1 MQQKLAKKKLT
12 IHYFGYLIFN
22 DLAVSFL
29 ALSFSYWLRFN
40 SDLFDLP
47 FGVPS
52 YGSYIFPFLS
62 IEALLVVL
70 INREGLYRIDF
81 TKKFIDHIF
90 SLVKSIG
97 LAILLLLAGTF
108 FYRNTTYS
116 RLLIL
121 IIGFNLCFFL
131 IVSRLIWRLFYA
143 KNIFEKA
150 KKKILILGKPET
162 INKIIEH
169 LDYFNRYGD
178 IVGFVSTRK
187 SLSGQKEQKY
197 IGSIDS
203 LNNILD
209 DYKPDE
215 VILSDLELPRK
226 TVINLILEAEK
237 RLVTFKIVAD
247 LFDIMI
253 QKFEI
258 ESVDGLNLIK
268 FKESPLNF
276 AYSRFLKRAIDITG
290 SVCGIIMLSPV
301 FFIISLM
308 IKITSKGP
316 IFFSQERISE
326 EGKVFRIHK
335 FRSMYQDAESK
346 TGPVFVKKDDDRCTP
361 VGRFLRKYNL
371 DEIPQLYN
379 VLWSEMSLVGPRPE
393 RPFFVEQFKDDI
405 PRYMSR
411 HHIKAGITGW
421 AQIHGLRQGTPIE
434 ERVKYDLYYAE
445 NWSIWLD
452 FKIIFLSFFALKN
465 AY

>member
-1 MQQKLAKKKLT
+1 MPHKLTKKKLT
-12 IHYFGYLIFN
+12 VHYFEYLILN
-22 DLAVSFL
+22 DLIISFL
-29 ALSFSYWLRFN
+29 ALSFSYWFRFN
-40 SDLFDLP
+40 SNLFDLP

-52 YGSYIFPFLS
+52 FGNYVLPFLS
-62 IEALLVVL
+62 IEILLVVL

-81 TKKFIDHIF
+81 TKKFVDHVF
-90 SLVKSIG
+90 SLIKSIG
-97 LAILLLLAGTF
+97 LAMLLLLAGTF

-121 IIGFNLCFFL
+121 IIGFNLSLFL
-131 IVSRLIWRLFYA
+131 IVSRLFWRLFYA
-143 KNIFEKA
+143 KNVFEKT

-162 INKIIEH
+162 ISKVIEH
-169 LDYFNRYGD
+169 VDYFNRYGY
-178 IVGFVSTRK
+178 IIGFVSTRK
-187 SLSGQKEQKY
+187 SANGQMGQY
-197 IGSIDS
+197 IGSID
-203 LNNILD
+203 NFNDILD
-209 DYKPDE
+209 KYKPDE
-215 VILSDLELPRK
+215 IILSDLEIPRK
-226 TVINLILEAEK
+226 AIINLILESEK

-276 AYSRFLKRAIDITG
+276 AYNRFLKRSIDILG
-290 SVCGIIMLSPV
+290 SFSGIILLSPV
-301 FFIISLM
+301 FFIISLA
-308 IKITSKGP
+308 IKATSRGP

-326 EGKVFRIHK
+326 EGKVFKIHK
-335 FRSMYQDAESK
+335 FRSMYQGAESK
-346 TGPVFVKKDDDRCTP
+346 TGPVFVKKDDGRCTLI
-361 VGRFLRKYNL
+361 GKFLRKYNL

-411 HHIKAGITGW
+411 HHIKSGITGW

-452 FKIIFLSFFALKN
+452 LKIIFLSFFALKN

>member
-1 MQQKLAKKKLT
+1 MPHKLAKKKLT
-12 IHYFGYLIFN
+12 VHYFEYLILN
-22 DLAVSFL
+22 DLIVTFL
-29 ALSFSYWLRFN
+29 ALSFSYWLRFASN
-40 SDLFDLP
+40 LFELP

-52 YGSYIFPFLS
+52 YGNYILPFFS
-62 IEALLVVL
+62 IEILLIIL

-81 TKKFIDHIF
+81 TKKFVDHVF

-97 LAILLLLAGTF
+97 LAMLLILAGTF

-116 RLLIL
+116 RLLIM

-131 IVSRLIWRLFYA
+131 IISRLFWRLFYA

-150 KKKILILGKPET
+150 KKKILVLGKPET

-169 LDYFNRYGD
+169 ADYFNRYGD
-178 IVGFVSTRK
+178 IAGFVSTRK
-187 SLSGQKEQKY
+187 FAYAQTGEYL
-197 IGSIDS
+197 GSID
-203 LNNILD
+203 NFNDILD
-209 DYKPDE
+209 SCKPDE
-215 VILSDLELPRK
+215 VVLSDLEIPRK
-226 TVINLILEAEK
+226 IVINLILESEK

-258 ESVDGLNLIK
+258 ESIDGLNLIK

-276 AYSRFLKRAIDITG
+276 AYNRFLKRAIDVLG
-290 SVCGIIMLSPV
+290 ALLGIIILSPL
-301 FFIISLM
+301 FFIISLF

-326 EGKVFRIHK
+326 EGKVFKIHK

-346 TGPVFVKKDDDRCTP
+346 TGPVFVKKDDNRCTP
-361 VGRFLRKYNL
+361 IGKFLRKYNL

-411 HHIKAGITGW
+411 HHIKSGITGW

-452 FKIIFLSFFALKN
+452 FKIIFLTFFALKN

>member
-1 MQQKLAKKKLT
+1 MLHKLAKKKLT
-12 IHYFGYLIFN
+12 VHYFGYLILN
-22 DLAVSFL
+22 DLIIGFI
-29 ALSFSYWLRFN
+29 ALSLSYWFRFN
-40 SDLFDLP
+40 SSLFDLP

-52 YGSYIFPFLS
+52 YGNYILPFLS
-62 IEALLVVL
+62 IEILLVIL

-81 TKKFIDHIF
+81 TKKFVDHVF
-90 SLVKSIG
+90 SLIKSIG
-97 LAILLLLAGTF
+97 LAMLLLLAGTF

-121 IIGFNLCFFL
+121 IIGFNLSLFL
-131 IVSRLIWRLFYA
+131 IVSRLFWRLFYA
-143 KNIFEKA
+143 KNVFEKA
-150 KKKILILGKPET
+150 KKKILVLGKPET
-162 INKIIEH
+162 ISKITEH
-169 LDYFNRYGD
+169 VDYFNRYGD
-178 IVGFVSTRK
+178 IIGFVSTRK
-187 SLSGQKEQKY
+187 SAHSQTGRY
-197 IGSIDS
+197 IGSID
-203 LNNILD
+203 NFNDILD
-209 DYKPDE
+209 KYKPDE
-215 VILSDLELPRK
+215 VILSDLEIPRK
-226 TVINLILEAEK
+226 AIINLILESEK

-268 FKESPLNF
+268 FKESPLSF
-276 AYSRFLKRAIDITG
+276 AYNRSLKRSIDMLG
-290 SVCGIIMLSPV
+290 AFLGIIMFSPV
-301 FFIISLM
+301 FFIVSLI
-308 IKITSKGP
+308 IKATSKGP

-326 EGKVFRIHK
+326 EGKVFKIHK
-335 FRSMYQDAESK
+335 FRSMYQGAESK
-346 TGPVFVKKDDDRCTP
+346 TGPVFVKKDDGRCTP
-361 VGRFLRKYNL
+361 IGKFLRKYNL

-411 HHIKAGITGW
+411 HHIKSGITGW

-434 ERVKYDLYYAE
+434 ERVRYDLYYAE

>member
-1 MQQKLAKKKLT
+1 MPQKLVKKKLT
-12 IHYFGYLIFN
+12 LHYFGYLILN
-22 DLAVSFL
+22 DLAISFL

-40 SDLFDLP
+40 SNLFDLP

-52 YGSYIFPFLS
+52 YENYILPFLS
-62 IEALLVVL
+62 IELLLVVL
-70 INREGLYRIDF
+70 INREGLYRLDF
-81 TKKFIDHIF
+81 TKKFVDHIF
-90 SLVKSIG
+90 SLIKSIG

-131 IVSRLIWRLFYA
+131 VISRLFWRLFYA
-143 KNIFEKA
+143 RNIFEKA
-150 KKKILILGKPET
+150 KKKILVLGKPET
-162 INKIIEH
+162 INKIMEH
-169 LDYFNRYGD
+169 KDYFNRYGD
-178 IVGFVSTRK
+178 IAGFISTRK
-187 SLSGQKEQKY
+187 HASDSAGQY
-197 IGSIDS
+197 IGSID
-203 LNNILD
+203 NFNQILD
-209 DYKPDE
+209 AHNPDE
-215 VILSDLELPRK
+215 IILSDLELPRK
-226 TVINLILEAEK
+226 TIINLILEAEK
-237 RLVTFKIVAD
+237 RLIAFKIVAD

-276 AYSRFLKRAIDITG
+276 AYNRFLKRSIDIAG
-290 SVCGIIMLSPV
+290 SLSGVIILSPL
-301 FFIISLM
+301 FFVIAM
-308 IKITSKGP
+308 AIKMTSRGP

-326 EGKVFRIHK
+326 EGKVFKIHK
-335 FRSMYQDAESK
+335 FRSMYQNAEGK
-346 TGPVFVKKDDDRCTP
+346 TGPVFVSKNDERCTP
-361 VGRFLRKYNL
+361 IGKFLRKYNL

-452 FKIIFLSFFALKN
+452 FKIICLSFFALKN

>member
-1 MQQKLAKKKLT
+1 MLHKLAKKKLT
-12 IHYFGYLIFN
+12 VYYFGYLIFN
-22 DLAVSFL
+22 DLIISFI
-29 ALSFSYWLRFN
+29 ALSFSYWFRFN
-40 SDLFDLP
+40 SNLFDLP

-52 YGSYIFPFLS
+52 YANYILPFLA
-62 IEALLVVL
+62 IEILLVIL
-70 INREGLYRIDF
+70 INREGLYQIDF
-81 TKKFIDHIF
+81 TKKFIDHVF
-90 SLVKSIG
+90 SLIKSIG

-121 IIGFNLCFFL
+121 IIGFNLCLFL
-131 IVSRLIWRLFYA
+131 IVSRLFWRLFYA
-143 KNIFEKA
+143 KNVFEKA
-150 KKKILILGKPET
+150 KKKILVLGKPET
-162 INKIIEH
+162 ISKIIEH
-169 LDYFNRYGD
+169 VDYFNRYGD
-178 IVGFVSTRK
+178 IAGFVSTRK
-187 SLSGQKEQKY
+187 HTHAQAGQF
-197 IGSIDS
+197 IGSID
-203 LNNILD
+203 NFNDVLD
-209 DYKPDE
+209 SYKPDE
-215 VILSDLELPRK
+215 VILSDLEIPRK
-226 TVINLILEAEK
+226 TIIHLILESEK

-268 FKESPLNF
+268 FKESPLSF
-276 AYSRFLKRAIDITG
+276 AYNRSLKRSIDILG
-290 SVCGIIMLSPV
+290 AFSGIIMLSPV
-301 FFIISLM
+301 FFIIALI
-308 IKITSKGP
+308 IKATSKGP
-316 IFFSQERISE
+316 TFFSQERISE

-346 TGPVFVKKDDDRCTP
+346 TGPVFVKKDDNRCTP
-361 VGRFLRKYNL
+361 IGKFLRKYNL

-452 FKIIFLSFFALKN
+452 LKIIFLSFFALKN